1 MEGRRNGQGK
11 KQVTEPEEAAK
22 VPTIM
27 VCLVQSVNLLPHQ
40 GAGSELQP
48 QIDIDYNA
56 RVKLSQEGE

>member
-1 MEGRRNGQGK
+1 M
-11 KQVTEPEEAAK
+11 TEPEEAAK